1 MTVVELRAKGAPP
14 SATAKKLIAALDI
27 GTTKITC
34 LIAEP
39 ALPKHRLPDSD
50 DRPGL
55 HILGFGHQASRGVR
69 NGMIVDID
77 QAERAIRLAVD
88 AAERTAKRTI
98 SSVYVNVAGGRP
110 QSIVVSAKVKVRTG
124 QVTHADVDAAT
135 AAALSHVK
143 PATRI
148 ILHAVPAQFHLDDA
162 RGVTLPIG
170 MFGEEL
176 TVDVHAVLAEPAAMR
191 NLALCLERCHL
202 AIADHAVAPYAAA
215 KSVLAEDELKLGVTL
230 IEMGGAV
237 TSVAGFRDGQ
247 LVFADVIPLGGQHIT
262 NDIARGLSTTIA
274 HAERMKTLWGSALA
288 SVIDEREMVAVPL
301 LGERGVDTVHHVPKS
316 MLTGIIRPRLE
327 ETFDMIRERIERAS
341 LSGLAGNRVVLTG
354 GASQLTGVRETAGQ
368 WLNRQVR
375 LGTPLPALGL
385 PDVARSAGFAVA
397 AGLLVYGL
405 RPDRHCAIAADG
417 AAGIAEQRGYLRR
430 VGKWIAESF

>member
-1 MTVVELRAKGAPP
+1 
-14 SATAKKLIAALDI
+14 
-27 GTTKITC
+27 
-34 LIAEP
+34 
-39 ALPKHRLPDSD
+39 
-50 DRPGL
+50 
-55 HILGFGHQASRGVR
+55 
-69 NGMIVDID
+69 
-77 QAERAIRLAVD
+77 
-88 AAERTAKRTI
+88 
-98 SSVYVNVAGGRP
+98 
-110 QSIVVSAKVKVRTG
+110 VKARTG
-124 QVTHADVDAAT
+124 QVTQADIDAASQ
-135 AAALSHVK
+135 AALSQVRQG
-143 PATRI
+143 TRA

-162 RGVTLPIG
+162 RGVTSPLG

-176 TVDVHAVLAEPAAMR
+176 TVDVHTVLAEPAAIR

-202 AIADHAVAPYAAA
+202 AIADHAMAPYAAA
-215 KSVLAEDELKLGVTL
+215 KSVLAEDELKLGVAL

-237 TSVAGFRDGQ
+237 TSIAGFHDGH

-288 SVIDEREMVAVPL
+288 SVVDEREMVAVPL

-341 LSGLAGNRVVLTG
+341 LSALAGSRVVLTG
-354 GASQLTGVRETAGQ
+354 GASQLTGVRETASQ

-375 LGTPLPALGL
+375 LGTPLPSLGL

-405 RPDRHCAIAADG
+405 KPDRHCDIAADRG
-417 AAGIAEQRGYLRR
+417 PETLEQRGYLCR